1 MISTF
6 GSFKKHSLVLAMST
20 ALVACGS
27 DNDDDIRDL
36 REDNL
41 SSVVVDIALQEQID
55 ALQALLD
62 KNQSNNQ
69 ADSEATLEKL
79 FALQDRLAEVDP
91 TYVDNLMLSQ
101 VHMAYSHNSYDS
113 LDHDDASKVRWP
125 TTDIAAQLD
134 SGIRVLEFDVWSEQG
149 DVAHDENTA
158 NQHCDT
164 VTNCLE
170 AVNAWSDA
178 NPNHAPLILQ
188 FEIHDNGEWV
198 EEGEAADKQ
207 LADRT
212 AKVVAKVEHL
222 AEAVETVSDKVIS
235 YEDSLNRIS
244 QLRGKFMITA
254 YRKYNT
260 PFFSDRK
267 EGFSKRQTLPI
278 ATALGLTA
286 DSDKAKANRK
296 LLIDSGIFLSSR
308 YIAADSPDGWAFADA
323 DYEGQLA
330 IEQQADLEG
339 KMLRV
344 LKQDGYAYSSDGFTN
359 NTLMISAIKH
369 DRDGNLNAA
378 RMTQANAIGANT
390 IDVIEEDEVT
400 ATVLANDGILPH
412 CSRSGREL
420 TYCTPQAEKAAN
432 QHNPEK
438 TLRIAIIPDSQGRD
452 DDKMKNAVGLP
463 DGSKTHSGIDGSLYG
478 EADGFFD
485 GNGIKINVKNPHSP
499 FAVSQSKG
507 DDAAAESMDDLVL
520 VEFNDR
526 KDTPYDWRHLPRL
539 NTDPMVAKILA
550 EDVDM
555 AIAVGDMT
563 DLRTEL
569 EYAEWREWVAK
580 PLEAEGIEMLAVRGN
595 HEIVD
600 GRDWEL
606 WFSSE
611 YNNTKKSLDNYNNG
625 VSPYANHEVG
635 HYDQGHKLY
644 TEYVGKHLPEGT
656 VGYPGVSDLVYSYK
670 RDNVLFVAVDVY
682 ASELVNTSY
691 RGTWDTFFP
700 FIKAQI
706 EENKHSVEHIIVIAH
721 EAFATKKRPHQYDY
735 DEYANYLAG
744 DDEVTPGV
752 MGWDVSQLGHLEQ
765 QAESNAD
772 LGEEVLAYFAAN
784 NVTYLAGHDHQYSR
798 SAIHSVKGDKSSDFF
813 MQMVVGNAS
822 WKAYN
827 NRYGENPHYES
838 LIAQA
843 NNVNAEK
850 DKANGASF
858 VILEIKGSEIS
869 MTNYFTEHGGLSED
883 DMTRGAKWVS
893 AEDASDPSKGSWVVP
908 QSEGPNQIIDT
919 QWIVGDTARYTND
932 AFQRIVGPVE
942 NYWSTTKTPMGQGYV
957 GTEASI
963 LEGYNLTFNSYEA
976 FGANARSKEIQGR
989 DNKHIDNG
997 NKLSAA
1003 RDSNQD
1009 GTGEFL
1015 ATEVRQASDGQEIA
1029 INAHV
1034 ERHVD
1039 HASELLSLSWKAK
1052 TDATVSDI
1060 LSIDGTNVQ
1069 DGTYFNTIGYPMTK
1083 AKADGT
1089 ASGIHSRSEQF
1100 YDKDGI
1106 LSTNRTEVVRDGV
1119 INEKDFA
1126 DAMAIAI
1133 TAPKGSTLEE
1143 LTLARFQNNQ
1153 WEPVVDGNCF
1163 TNTVYSDD
1171 FSVMYNDG
1179 TGSVGEN
1186 WDGTDKNN
1194 TAENG
1199 GCKLKVW
1206 GYNVK
1211 THSVWGMV
1219 HKDGDYALINKQ

>member
-1 MISTF
+1 MFSTF
-6 GSFKKHSLVLAMST
+6 EPFKKQALALAMST
-20 ALVACGS
+20 TLVACGGD
-27 DNDDDIRDL
+27 DNDGEIRDL
-36 REDNL
+36 QSQNAELQRQINDL
-41 SSVVVDIALQEQID
+41 SSVTIEELKAQIVALE
-55 ALQALLD
+55 AEG
-62 KNQSNNQ
+62 N
-69 ADSEATLEKL
+69 SEKVRE
-79 FALQDRLAEVDP
+79 LQDQLAKLDP
-91 TYVDNLMLSQ
+91 TYVDNLNLTQ

-113 LDHDDASKVRWP
+113 LDSNDTSKVRWP
-125 TTDIAAQLD
+125 TTNIAAQLD
-134 SGIRVLEFDVWSEQG
+134 AGIRVLEFDIWSEEG
-149 DVAHDENTA
+149 AVAHDESTV
-158 NQHCDT
+158 NQHCAT
-164 VTNCLE
+164 VTACLE

-178 NPNHAPLILQ
+178 NPNHSPLVLQ
-188 FEIHDNGEWV
+188 FEMHDNGTFV
-198 EEGEAADKQ
+198 EEGEQADQ
-207 LADRT
+207 QIADRT
-212 AKVVAKVEHL
+212 AKVVAKMKHL
-222 AEAVETVSDKVIS
+222 AEAVATVSDKVIR
-235 YEDSLNRIS
+235 YQDSLDNVGS
-244 QLRGKFMITA
+244 LRGKFLITT

-267 EGFSKRQTLPI
+267 DGFSKRQTMPI
-278 ATALGLTA
+278 ATALGLAAATDEA
-286 DSDKAKANRK
+286 QANRK
-296 LLIDSGIFLSSR
+296 MLVDAGIFLSSR
-308 YIAADSPDGWAFADA
+308 YVATDSPDGWAFADA

-330 IEQQADLEG
+330 IEKEAGLEG

-344 LKQDGYAYSSDGFTN
+344 LKQDGYDYTSESFTD
-359 NTLMISAIKH
+359 NTLMISTIKKG
-369 DRDGNLNAA
+369 RDGNMNAA
-378 RMTQANAIGANT
+378 RMSKANAMGANSLA
-390 IDVIEEDEVT
+390 VMEEDAVT
-400 ATVLANDGILPH
+400 AMLLTDDGILPH
-412 CSRSGREL
+412 CTRSGRDL
-420 TYCTPQAEKAAN
+420 SYCAPSVKKLAN
-432 QHNPEK
+432 QHMPEK

-452 DDKMKNAVGLP
+452 DDKMKNKVTLP
-463 DGSKTHSGIDGSLYG
+463 DGSTTHSGLDGSLYG

-485 GNGIKINVKNPHSP
+485 GNGIKINVKNPHKP
-499 FAVSQSKG
+499 FAVSLSQG
-507 DDAAAESMDDLVL
+507 DDTPATSMDDLVE
-520 VEFNDR
+520 VDFDDR

-550 EDVDM
+550 ENVDM

-569 EYAEWREWVAK
+569 EYAEWKAWVAD
-580 PLEAEGIEMLAVRGN
+580 PLKAEGIDMLAVRGN

-606 WFSSE
+606 WFSDQFE
-611 YNNTKKSLDNYNNG
+611 NEKKSLDNYNNG
-625 VSPYANHEVG
+625 VSPYEGHVVG

-644 TEYVGKHLPEGT
+644 TEYVGKYLPEGT

-691 RGTWDTFFP
+691 RGTWSTFFP

-706 EENKHSVEHIIVIAH
+706 EENKESVDHIVVISH

-735 DEYANYLAG
+735 DEYAGYLAG

-765 QAESNAD
+765 QSETHSG
-772 LGEEVLAYFAAN
+772 LGEEVLAYFAEN
-784 NVTYLAGHDHQYSR
+784 NITYLAGHDHQYSR
-798 SAIHSVKGDKSSDFF
+798 SAVHSVKGDKNSDFF
-813 MQMVVGNAS
+813 MQMVVGNTS

-827 NRYGENPHYES
+827 NRYGENPYYES

-843 NNVNAEK
+843 NNVNADK
-850 DKANGASF
+850 DKANGISF
-858 VILEIKGSEIS
+858 VILEIAGSEIS
-869 MTNYFTEHGGLSED
+869 MTNYYTEHGGLSED

-893 AEDASDPSKGSWVVP
+893 AEDATDPSKGSWVVP
-908 QSEGPNQIIDT
+908 QSDGTETTIET
-919 QWIVGDTARYTND
+919 QWTVGDTARYTND

-942 NYWSTTKTPMGQGYV
+942 NYWSTTRTPMDEGYV

-963 LEGYNLTFNSYEA
+963 LEGYNVTFNSYEA

-997 NKLSAA
+997 NKFSAA
-1003 RDSNQD
+1003 RDSHED

-1015 ATEVRQASDGQEIA
+1015 TTEVRTTSDDREIE

-1083 AKADGT
+1083 AKEDGSE
-1089 ASGIHSRSEQF
+1089 SGIHSRSEHF

-1106 LSTNRTEVVRDGV
+1106 LATNRTQVVRDG
-1119 INEKDFA
+1119 IIDEQDHA
-1126 DAMAIAI
+1126 DVMAIAI
-1133 TAPKGSTLEE
+1133 TAPAGTQLEE

-1153 WEPVVDGNCF
+1153 WEPVVDEQCF
-1163 TNTVYSDD
+1163 TNTSYSDD

-1186 WDGTDKNN
+1186 WDGTDKNKP
-1194 TAENG
+1194 ASEG
-1199 GCKLKVW
+1199 GCKLMVW
-1206 GYNVK
+1206 GYNAK

-1219 HKDGDYALINKQ
+1219 HKDGDYAVIKK